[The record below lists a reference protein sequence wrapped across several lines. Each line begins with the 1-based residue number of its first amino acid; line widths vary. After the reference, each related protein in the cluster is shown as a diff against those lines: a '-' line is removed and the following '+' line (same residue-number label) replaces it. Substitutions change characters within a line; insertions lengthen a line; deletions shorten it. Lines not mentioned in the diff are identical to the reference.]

1 MPGPWSPGTPG
12 RSRSGPPDHGVRI
25 VDTPEAR
32 VHHPA
37 DLVGLLLSAVGLAVV
52 CVLAVYA
59 QNTTTGVA
67 EDVQGIASIVRRLL
81 FVPVAVLEGLITFVV
96 PIAVLVELGMRRL
109 VRQALESVAG
119 AVLGVVAALVTTLLI
134 ETFAIDTLRIAFS
147 VPSRGQWVV
156 TVPALLTG
164 AASLLTVA
172 GTRDRRRTVA
182 IGWNLLWLG
191 LGVALVTGAIT
202 LPGALTTVLLGRLVG
217 LSLRYASGVQ
227 SERAYGAALVDGVRR
242 AGFEPVRL
250 VRVRDATAQHP
261 GGDEHLAGQ
270 TADLATQ
277 ALTRNSDH
285 RVYAMTTTDHERF
298 DVLVLDGDRQVVGL
312 LLRFW
317 RSLRLRGIDGRTV
330 LSLRQVAERASLLSY
345 AASSAGVATPR
356 LLAMAE
362 SEDSM
367 LLIHEHVRDTVPLAD
382 MPAEAVTDDVLD
394 AVWGQLRIAH
404 QAGLAHR
411 ALTADVVLVHR
422 DLADGPPTALLIGWE
437 QGDVASSDLA
447 RRVDVSQMLALLAL
461 IVGAERAVA
470 AASRV
475 LPDELLVTTGPLL
488 QTIALPRATRELAR
502 AHKGVLA
509 EVREALLERLPE
521 TDVEPERLVR
531 FGARTVLTLALTIAA
546 GVVVI
551 TTINFQEITT
561 ALAEAEPWW
570 AVVAFAAGMVTFAGA
585 ALALVAFSPIRLPF
599 WRVTLVQCAAAF
611 VALVAPAGVGPAA
624 LNLRMLTRRGV
635 SNPLAAATV
644 GLVQL
649 SQLLTTV
656 VLLLVLSL
664 VSGTGSALQLPSTT
678 VLTAI
683 GIVLLAAGAALL
695 VPAARRW
702 VAARAVPLWRQTW
715 PRLVQLLSQPRRFA
729 VAAVGNLIMTLG
741 YLGAFAASLAAF
753 GQQLS
758 LIDLALIYLIGNTAG
773 ALIPTPGGLGTI
785 EATLIAALIRP
796 GGVPT
801 AIATSVV
808 VLFRALTF
816 WGRIPFGWAAMRVLQ
831 RAGEL

>member
-1 MPGPWSPGTPG
+1 
-12 RSRSGPPDHGVRI
+12 VRI

-37 DLVGLLLSAVGLAVV
+37 DLVGLLLSAVGIAVV

-96 PIAVLVELGMRRL
+96 PIAVLVELGLRRL

-119 AVLGVVAALVTTLLI
+119 AVLGVVAALVTTWLV
-134 ETFAIDTLRIAFS
+134 ETFAVDTLRVAYS
-147 VPSRGQWVV
+147 VVSRGALVV

-164 AASLLTVA
+164 AAALLTVA
-172 GTRDRRRTVA
+172 GTRDRRRTVRL
-182 IGWNLLWLG
+182 GWNLLWLG

-202 LPGALTTVLLGRLVG
+202 VPGALMTVLLGRLVG
-217 LSLRYASGVQ
+217 LALRYASGVE

-250 VRVRDATAQHP
+250 VRVRDATAQHA

-270 TADLATQ
+270 AADLASQ
-277 ALTRNSDH
+277 ALTRHSDH
-285 RVYAMTTTDHERF
+285 RVYAMTTAEHERF

-317 RSLRLRGIDGRTV
+317 RSMRLRGIDGRTV

-345 AASSAGVATPR
+345 AAASAGVATPR

-367 LLIHEHVRDTVPLAD
+367 LLVHEHVPDAVPLAD
-382 MPAEAVTDDVLD
+382 VPPEAVSDDVLD
-394 AVWGQLRIAH
+394 AVWEQLRTAH

-411 ALTADVVLVHR
+411 ALTADVVLVR
-422 DLADGPPTALLIGWE
+422 RPDVDAGRPEPEALLIGWE
-437 QGDVASSDLA
+437 QGDVASSELA

-461 IVGAERAVA
+461 IVGAGRAVGSA
-470 AASRV
+470 ARV
-475 LPDELLVTTGPLL
+475 LPDELLATTGPLL

-509 EVREALLERLPE
+509 EVREALLERLPQ
-521 TDVEPERLVR
+521 TDVEPESLVR

-546 GVVVI
+546 GIVVI
-551 TTINFQEITT
+551 TTINFQEITG
-561 ALAEAEPWW
+561 ALADAEPWW
-570 AVVAFAAGMVTFAGA
+570 ALVAFGSGMATFVGA
-585 ALALVAFSPIRLPF
+585 ALALVAFSPVKLPL
-599 WRVTLVQCAAAF
+599 WRATLVQCAAAF

-635 SNPLAAATV
+635 SSTLAAATV
-644 GLVQL
+644 GLVQV
-649 SQLLTTV
+649 SGFLTTLL
-656 VLLLVLSL
+656 LLLVLSL

-683 GIVLLAAGAALL
+683 AVVLVAAGAALL

-715 PRLVQLLSQPRRFA
+715 PRLVQLLAQPRRFA

-753 GQQLS
+753 GQHLS

-816 WGRIPFGWAAMRVLQ
+816 WGRIPFGWLAMRVLQ

>member
-1 MPGPWSPGTPG
+1 M
-12 RSRSGPPDHGVRI
+12 RI

-37 DLVGLLLSAVGLAVV
+37 DLVGLLLSAVGVAVV
-52 CVLAVYA
+52 AVLAVYA

-96 PIAVLVELGMRRL
+96 PIAVLVELGLRRL

-119 AVLGVVAALVTTLLI
+119 AVLGVVAALVATWLI
-134 ETFAIDTLRIAFS
+134 ESFAIDTLRVAYS
-147 VPSRGQWVV
+147 VVARGALVV

-164 AASLLTVA
+164 AAALLTVA
-172 GTRDRRRTVA
+172 GTRDRRRTVG

-202 LPGALTTVLLGRLVG
+202 LPGALTTVLVGRLVG
-217 LSLRYASGVQ
+217 LALRYASGVQ

-250 VRVRDATAQHP
+250 VRVRDATAQHA
-261 GGDEHLAGQ
+261 GGDEHLAGHA
-270 TADLATQ
+270 ADLASQ
-277 ALTRNSDH
+277 ALTRHSDH
-285 RVYAMTTTDHERF
+285 RVYAMTTAERERF

-317 RSLRLRGIDGRTV
+317 RSLRLRGIDGRAV

-345 AASSAGVATPR
+345 AAASAGVATPR

-367 LLIHEHVRDTVPLAD
+367 LLVHEHVPDAVPLAD
-382 MPAEAVTDDVLD
+382 VPPEAVSDDVLD
-394 AVWGQLRIAH
+394 AVWEQLRTAH

-411 ALTADVVLVHR
+411 ALTADVVLVR
-422 DLADGPPTALLIGWE
+422 RPDLDAGRPAPEALLIGWE
-437 QGDVASSDLA
+437 QGDVASSELA

-470 AASRV
+470 SASRV
-475 LPDELLVTTGPLL
+475 LPDELLATTGPLL

-509 EVREALLERLPE
+509 EVREALLERLPQ
-521 TDVEPERLVR
+521 TDVQPESLVR

-551 TTINFQEITT
+551 TTINFQEITS
-561 ALAEAEPWW
+561 ALADAEPWW
-570 AVVAFAAGMVTFAGA
+570 ALVAFGAGMATFVGA
-585 ALALVAFSPIRLPF
+585 ALALVAFSPVRVPL
-599 WRVTLVQCAAAF
+599 WRAILVQCAAAF

-635 SNPLAAATV
+635 SSTLAAATV
-644 GLVQL
+644 GLVQV
-649 SQLLTTV
+649 SGFLTTV
-656 VLLLVLSL
+656 LLLLVLSL

-683 GIVLLAAGAALL
+683 GVVLVASGAALL

-753 GQQLS
+753 GQHLS

-816 WGRIPFGWAAMRVLQ
+816 WGRIPFGWLAMRVLQ